1 MVQRF
6 FCIQVASKKGLTAVL
21 EHAGFHP
28 ISPAHHHLVL
38 WSTTPMWLK
47 QSKKAIGC
55 EAGRV
60 AIESIFLL
68 RPNAQQ
74 CPSGL
79 SVRHNSHQFVHCVS
93 LKSTRDPTNQCMH
106 ASLYTRR
113 VLATYA
119 SSVAQSANQQPAITI
134 HTSSVGFSIIFHDI
148 QTTDIPSPV
157 PSSASAVCIL
167 AHRAPV
173 PSIRPSRPAHDHSLC
188 IPVNAIINIYPV
200 MDTEPTSFLS
210 SASDSQPPIYP
221 AQVHFLARTRGR
233 VPSTHNLTIIGA
245 GLTFSR
251 ALFEERV
258 YGRFNLD
265 TRHCREKNRRAGAIG
280 HTFSLS
286 LSLSLFLSLSPS
298 LSLECIVAA
307 SLARC
312 SNPTEKLS
320 DTLISR
326 LGSKLDDIC

>member
-6 FCIQVASKKGLTAVL
+6 FFVFRLHQKKDLQQCWSMHVSNPFSSPPTASSSGQQ
-21 EHAGFHP
+21 HP
-28 ISPAHHHLVL
+28 CGSNN
-38 WSTTPMWLK
+38 
-47 QSKKAIGC
+47 QKKAVGC

-60 AIESIFLL
+60 AIESIIL

-79 SVRHNSHQFVHCVS
+79 SVRHTVINSYTVPVS
-93 LKSTRDPTNQCMH
+93 GSTRDPTNQCMH
-106 ASLYTRR
+106 ASLDTTRR

-119 SSVAQSANQQPAITI
+119 SSVSQSANQQPAITI
-134 HTSSVGFSIIFHDI
+134 HTSSVGFSSIFHDI

-167 AHRAPV
+167 AHRAAV
-173 PSIRPSRPAHDHSLC
+173 LSIRPSRPAHHSLS

-200 MDTEPTSFLS
+200 MVTEEPTFFLS
-210 SASDSQPPIYP
+210 SASDSQPPIYIYIP
-221 AQVHFLARTRGR
+221 RTSSFSRRTSGR

-245 GLTFSR
+245 VLTFSR

-258 YGRFNLD
+258 YGSSYFDIL
-265 TRHCREKNRRAGAIG
+265 HCREKNRRAGAVG
-280 HTFSLS
+280 HTLS
-286 LSLSLFLSLSPS
+286 LSRS
-298 LSLECIVAA
+298 LSLEWIVAT

-312 SNPTEKLS
+312 SNPPKKPS

-326 LGSKLDDIC
+326 LRSKLADIC